1 MVVKLPADPP
11 DVDLIWSDDDLTT
24 DVFRR
29 MVRMPPVDA
38 KARYLHWDEVRNRRP
53 PGGLTVEQWWAAM
66 WETRMSTSRRLP
78 LVAKDGR
85 PFRFSNVD
93 EVQRLVHLV
102 DQQIGGRVGTAGAVP
117 AGRTRRYVRSLEEE
131 AITSSQLEGAMT
143 TRREAKRLLAT
154 DREPRDTSERMI
166 LGNLRG
172 MERAKAMAGA
182 PLTPAGVLD
191 LHRTLTEGTLDDPA
205 DVGRLQGPD
214 DDRIGVYAH
223 DDTLVHEPPPA
234 SELPARLDALCA
246 FANGA
251 SGEGFLHPV
260 VRAIVLHFVLSY
272 DHPFRDGNGRTARA
286 LFYWSL
292 LDSGYELAEY
302 VSISSLL
309 KEAPA
314 RYSRAFLYTETD
326 DGDVTYFVLHQ
337 LGVLLRAID
346 ALWAYVDRKVAETA
360 RIEAAIRGSDLLN
373 HRQVDLLR
381 GALQDPNEPV
391 TIAEHQRTHGV
402 TNETARSDL
411 LALERLGLYDKR
423 KRGRAFAFVA
433 KPGLEERLRAL
444 GDAS

>member
-1 MVVKLPADPP
+1 MRVPETPP
-11 DVDLIWSDDDLTT
+11 DVDQIWLDGAILGGVGRIMART
-24 DVFRR
+24 
-29 MVRMPPVDA
+29 PPVDV
-38 KARYLHWDEVRNRRP
+38 KGRYLHWDEVRNRRP
-53 PGGLTVEQWWAAM
+53 PDDLTKKQWWAAM
-66 WETRMSTSRRLP
+66 WDARLSASRRLP
-78 LVAKDGR
+78 LRAKDGE

-93 EVQRLVHLV
+93 EVQRRVHLV

-117 AGRTRRYVRSLEEE
+117 VGKTRRYVRSLEEE

-154 DREPRDTSERMI
+154 DRAPRDVSERMI
-166 LGNLRG
+166 VGNLRG
-172 MERAKAMAGA
+172 MQQVKEMVGT
-182 PLTPAGVLD
+182 PLTPDHVLG

-205 DVGRLQGPD
+205 DAGRLQGPD
-214 DDRIGVYAH
+214 DERVGVYAH

-234 SELPARLDALCA
+234 SELAGRLDALCA

-251 SGEGFLHPV
+251 TGDGFMHPV
-260 VRAIVLHFVLSY
+260 VRAIVLHFTLSY

-292 LDSGYELAEY
+292 LDSGYGLAEF

-314 RYSRAFLYTETD
+314 QYSRAFLFTETD

-337 LGVLLRAID
+337 LEILLRAID

-360 RIEAAIRGSDLLN
+360 RLEAVIRGSDALN
-373 HRQVDLLR
+373 HRQIDLIR
-381 GALQDPNEPV
+381 GALHDPDEPV
-391 TIAEHQRTHGV
+391 TIAEHQRAHGV

-411 LALERLGLYDKR
+411 LALERLDLYEKR
-423 KRGRAFAFVA
+423 KRGRAFTFLPR
-433 KPGLEERLRAL
+433 PGLEERLRAL